1 VVAMVWLVVLMS
13 VGKLHHRENFKHCTL
28 MITSLVILIPK
39 VVQIFVRF
47 DIAHLFSCFINLSL
61 EL

>member
-28 MITSLVILIPK
+28 HDEDCHDHVP
-39 VVQIFVRF
+39 R
-47 DIAHLFSCFINLSL
+47 NLDP
-61 EL
+61 